1 MEIIFVIMI
10 MYSFGFLGV
19 GIGDYVEKKTIGKKP
34 IIDRDKPKEFWER
47 DIEDWRYYS
56 KNQSGGGI
64 GQTHAWL
71 GSIVK

>member
-10 MYSFGFLGV
+10 MYSFGLLGV
-19 GIGDYVEKKTIGKKP
+19 GIGEYVFGNYVEKKKP

-56 KNQSGGGI
+56 KN
-64 GQTHAWL
+64 
-71 GSIVK
+71 

>member
-10 MYSFGFLGV
+10 MFSFGLLGV
-19 GIGDYVEKKTIGKKP
+19 GIGDYVEKKP

-56 KNQSGGGI
+56 KNKK
-64 GQTHAWL
+64 L
-71 GSIVK
+71 

>member
-1 MEIIFVIMI
+1 MEIIFTIII
-10 MYSFGFLGV
+10 MYSFGLLGV
-19 GIGDYVEKKTIGKKP
+19 GIGDYVEKKP